1 MSKRGSA
8 LARRVIHT
16 IALVNVGKTRSGNAH
31 NHVLMQYYQTKCQAK
46 PKMVAMG
53 AVMHKVCNIVFAVLR
68 DKKPF
73 EIISPEEHKSHYK
86 RKLSL
91 VA

>member
-1 MSKRGSA
+1 MVTSLGSGFYP
-8 LARRVIHT
+8 LIPT
-16 IALVNVGKTRSGNAH
+16 NKSISPFYE
-31 NHVLMQYYQTKCQAK
+31 VLCFGWL
-46 PKMVAMG
+46 G

-86 RKLSL
+86 QHLSL
-91 VA
+91 AA